1 MYIFL
6 ELVINWAKSLMPSDS
21 TTTAPVTPS
30 AEPDDPPVKRMK
42 CASVKSRYL
51 VKQVSGTTS
60 SARSVRAQLDKYLS
74 YDHGE
79 LSVNDKG
86 EVQEINAFDFWA
98 SVAQEMPALAKLARL
113 VLSVPA
119 SSAPVERVFSHAG
132 LIFRPHRRS
141 MSDTNLSQLIFL
153 KVNRLK
159 SYNSSE

>member
-1 MYIFL
+1 
-6 ELVINWAKSLMPSDS
+6 MPSDS

-60 SARSVRAQLDKYLS
+60 SSARSVRAQLDKYLS

-98 SVAQEMPALAKLARL
+98 FVARQQRKAELQNGRTAEQSNTP
-113 VLSVPA
+113 
-119 SSAPVERVFSHAG
+119 EG
-132 LIFRPHRRS
+132 L
-141 MSDTNLSQLIFL
+141 QLTTH
-153 KVNRLK
+153 K
-159 SYNSSE
+159 S